1 MEGQEALDQLSSILP
16 DMNIDENTNEE
27 EVQQAA
33 VNDFSL
39 EKNYEELEVDVE
51 YPNHEEVEVEKE
63 S

>member
-1 MEGQEALDQLSSILP
+1 
-16 DMNIDENTNEE
+16 MNIDENTNEE